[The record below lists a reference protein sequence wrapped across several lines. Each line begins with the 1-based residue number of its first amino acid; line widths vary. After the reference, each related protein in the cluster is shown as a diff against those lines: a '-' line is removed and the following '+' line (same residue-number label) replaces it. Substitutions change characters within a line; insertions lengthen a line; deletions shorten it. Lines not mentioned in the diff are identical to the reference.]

1 MSKTKKII
9 LRMCF
14 SAMFSALCFICT
26 AFLKIPFPNGMGY
39 FNFGDAII
47 IFSSIYLGPIEG
59 VFVAL
64 IGGIFSD
71 LFAGYA
77 NFIPFTIVAKTLL
90 ALSSGLGFYFFKKGW
105 VKYIFPFIGAI
116 LMAATYFVSYWVYFG
131 IAESYLALF
140 DLLQA
145 SVGAII
151 GIAIYSFLIK
161 IKFNPLAMRE

>member
-1 MSKTKKII
+1 MNKTKKII

-14 SAMFSALCFICT
+14 SAMFGALCFICT

-39 FNFGDAII
+39 FNFGDMII
-47 IFSSIYLGPIEG
+47 VFASIYLGPIEG

-64 IGGIFSD
+64 IGGIFAD
-71 LFAGYA
+71 LMAGYA

-90 ALSSGLGFYFFKKGW
+90 ALASGLGFLLLKKSW

-116 LMAATYFVSYWVYFG
+116 LMAATYFVSYWVFFG
-131 IAESYLALF
+131 INETYLAAF

-145 SVGAII
+145 SIGAVL
-151 GIAIYSFLIK
+151 GIALFILFQKLK
-161 IKFNPLAMRE
+161 LTPFTQTE